1 MKTFMRYLR
10 YRLET
15 TTLRTL
21 VFTVISVMLSLSV
34 IKDCIRVYDNE
45 YKYAETGI
53 YILAVVLG
61 IICTLIPILENMGF
75 KNRRNLDTLFFF
87 PLKREKMALVH
98 FLSGFI
104 QVTAIYTATFVV
116 SAVYLAANTDFFEL
130 YHLVGYYFLS
140 LLLGFVMYS
149 FFIFVFE
156 QGNTVAD
163 GVVFAIMWSLAFWVV
178 WEAAYSVWL
187 SSLMAQEDWHNA
199 VYSYR
204 IYSDWGIAYGPINN
218 LTVIFQDLIEVNKH
232 GWYQSEYPAKYMSQW
247 YMFVAWVAVGAA
259 AAIGYFV
266 TFTKKGAHKAGE
278 VSDSW
283 FGYRLLIP
291 IYGYSLH
298 LLTGIE
304 GLLTILIFAAMII
317 GYIIY
322 RRSFK
327 LKTSDL
333 IVTACGIIPMIIG
346 AM

>member
-10 YRLET
+10 YRLDS

-34 IKDCIRVYDNE
+34 ITSCIDVE
-45 YKYAETGI
+45 EMQYAETGI
-53 YILAVVLG
+53 YVLAVVLG
-61 IICTLIPILENMGF
+61 IVCTLIPILENMCF

-98 FLSGFI
+98 YLSGLI
-104 QVTAIYTATFVV
+104 QVVTIYTVTFVV
-116 SAVYLAANTDFFEL
+116 SVVYLAANTDCFEL
-130 YHLVGYYFLS
+130 YHLVAYYFLS

-149 FFIFVFE
+149 FFIFIFE

-163 GVVFAIMWSLAFWVV
+163 GVVFAILWALALWVV
-178 WEAAYSVWL
+178 WEAVYMVWL
-187 SSLMAQEDWHNA
+187 SRLMATDDMQNA

-204 IYSDWGIAYGPINN
+204 IYSDWGIAYAPINN
-218 LTVIFQDLIEVNKH
+218 LTVIFQDLIEVNRH
-232 GWYQSEYPAKYMSQW
+232 GWYQSEYPAKYLSQW
-247 YMFVAWVAVGAA
+247 YLFAAWGAVGVSSAL
-259 AAIGYFV
+259 GYFY
-266 TFTKKGAHKAGE
+266 TFKKKGAHMAGE
-278 VSDSW
+278 ISDSW

-298 LLTGIE
+298 ILTGME

-333 IVTACGIIPMIIG
+333 VVSACGIIPMIIG